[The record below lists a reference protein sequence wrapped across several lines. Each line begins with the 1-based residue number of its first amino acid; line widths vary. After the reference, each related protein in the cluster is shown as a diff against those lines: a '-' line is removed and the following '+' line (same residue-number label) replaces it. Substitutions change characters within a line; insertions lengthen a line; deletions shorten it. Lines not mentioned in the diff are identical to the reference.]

1 MHAAHL
7 FQRWEGS
14 IACLPTGSRAR
25 RKAVFLIGRALLLHS
40 LGNAVQDF
48 PSYSKSPT
56 CAVLSH
62 SVVSDSLRPHGL

>member
-1 MHAAHL
+1 MYAAHL

-14 IACLPTGSRAR
+14 TTCLPTGSRAR
-25 RKAVFLIGRALLLHS
+25 RNAVIPIGRALLLLS
-40 LGNAVQDF
+40 LSNAVQDV

-62 SVVSDSLRPHGL
+62 SVMSDSL